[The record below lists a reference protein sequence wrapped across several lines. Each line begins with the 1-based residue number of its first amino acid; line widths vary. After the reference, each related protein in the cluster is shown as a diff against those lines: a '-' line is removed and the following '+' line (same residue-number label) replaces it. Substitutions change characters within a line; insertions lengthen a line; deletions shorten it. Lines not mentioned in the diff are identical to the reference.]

1 MIYLKRLW
9 NLIAMIFAGCVF
21 VLTAPLSFI
30 IEILIITPALYILT
44 NEVYIEEHE
53 TFPYR
58 AMLWLKSKLVFN
70 TNKKL

>member
-9 NLIAMIFAGCVF
+9 NLIAMIFVGCIF
-21 VLTAPLSFI
+21 ILIFPLSFI
-30 IEILIITPALYILT
+30 IEIFIITPALYILT

-53 TFPYR
+53 IFPVR
-58 AMLWLKSKLVFN
+58 VMLWLESKLVLN

>member
-9 NLIAMIFAGCVF
+9 NLIAIIFVGCVF
-21 VLTAPLSFI
+21 ILTAPLSFI

-53 TFPYR
+53 VFPFR
-58 AMLWLKSKLVFN
+58 AMLWLSSKLMFN
-70 TNKKL
+70 TNKK